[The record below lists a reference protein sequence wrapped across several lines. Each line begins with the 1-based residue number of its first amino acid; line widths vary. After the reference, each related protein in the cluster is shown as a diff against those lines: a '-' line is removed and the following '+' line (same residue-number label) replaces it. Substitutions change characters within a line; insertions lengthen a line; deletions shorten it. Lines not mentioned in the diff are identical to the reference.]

1 MARNDYYCW
10 SFVFPI
16 LLMFMQE
23 WKKAA
28 KRLGWY
34 GYFPKSG
41 GKYYGRRQRRPYNC
55 EPDVRATQMAWRQ
68 AILDI
73 SAEYLAD
80 PQGSQYIERAEDA
93 INELYGYDLVKS
105 KVMFKPT
112 LAVQDPF
119 RATFIGAL
127 SYFVGYEAT
136 QDRGGIEEDKGFAI
150 AGGDT
155 WSEVEFEDN
164 QTSCVGDV
172 ALSQGYYYFTNAA
185 DQSRTGVEYSF
196 VYKKVQ
202 GKLKIIVHHSSLP
215 APTR

>member
-1 MARNDYYCW
+1 
-10 SFVFPI
+10 
-16 LLMFMQE
+16 MQE
-23 WKKAA
+23 WEKAA

-34 GYFPKSG
+34 GYFPKNAA
-41 GKYYGRRQRRPYNC
+41 KWYGRRQRRPYNC
-55 EPDVRATQMAWRQ
+55 EPDVEATQSAWRQ

-93 INELYGYDLVKS
+93 INELYAYGIA

-119 RATFIGAL
+119 RPTFIGAL

-136 QDRGGIEEDKGFAI
+136 QDRGGVEEDKGFAV

-155 WSEVEFEDN
+155 
-164 QTSCVGDV
+164 
-172 ALSQGYYYFTNAA
+172 
-185 DQSRTGVEYSF
+185 RR
-196 VYKKVQ
+196 
-202 GKLKIIVHHSSLP
+202 SSLKTIRP
-215 APTR
+215 VAWGMSHFPRATTTERTRLMGAGLASSTASCTRRFRAS